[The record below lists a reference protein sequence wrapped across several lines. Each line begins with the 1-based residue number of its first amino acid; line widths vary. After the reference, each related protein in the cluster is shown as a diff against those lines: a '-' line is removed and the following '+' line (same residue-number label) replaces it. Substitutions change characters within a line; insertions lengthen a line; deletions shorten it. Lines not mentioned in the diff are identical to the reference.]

1 VSTQED
7 RSHQRRFY
15 RASVDFPVTLIVPGY
30 ELILIGKA
38 LDLSRG
44 GMRVAT
50 STDLPPGQPIV
61 LRFSLPKD
69 DRELLVRAR
78 IVLSFYDGTA
88 KTYAHGIAFTQY
100 TTVDQELITKFV
112 EEAEAQQPPNPA

>member
-7 RSHQRRFY
+7 HSHQRRFN
-15 RASVDFPVTLIVPGY
+15 RASVDFPVTLIVPGH

-69 DRELLVRAR
+69 ERELLVRAR
-78 IVLSFYDGTA
+78 VVLSFYDGTA

-100 TTVDQELITKFV
+100 TSVDQELISSYV
-112 EEAEAQQPPNPA
+112 NDADSRQS